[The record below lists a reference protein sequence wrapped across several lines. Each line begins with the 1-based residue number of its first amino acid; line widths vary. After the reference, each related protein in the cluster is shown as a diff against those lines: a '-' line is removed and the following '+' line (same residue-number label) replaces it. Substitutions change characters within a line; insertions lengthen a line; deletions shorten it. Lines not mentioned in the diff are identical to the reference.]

1 MKDVFLKSRL
11 IVLLVCLILAILSSL
26 AIYFINGNLIEKKD
40 EKEVKGQSLEKIRSA
55 DEKLKKSLSRISFEI
70 SNYDID
76 ENLAK
81 RKNKLTDEKQR
92 LDSEKEWLDE
102 EDKRLKVLNKEI
114 VTERT
119 KLNGRLA
126 KIKEAEDKV
135 ASEEKKICYEIKA
148 LAEKPDLKRLQELE
162 VKMKELE
169 PQKAKNKND
178 RDAYNKAS
186 TAFKQQ
192 KENTYNEALKEFYHR
207 KKEYE
212 TRLLDYTNRKNKFDR
227 DYAKEEK
234 EFEELDA
241 LEEMKV
247 SIENEISSNDTKLYQ
262 VKNEYNELD
271 AEINSLSNL
280 KQILFAVVLLLMFL
294 FSTFLTLELKK
305 KRLRQQPL
313 EPKPSFDSY
322 VLKQTDDDLINEDK
336 GDDDFIEERDK
347 DEPKSEEDE
356 KEELKKK
363 ITDLEKKYEA
373 LQEVVHELKTKP
385 DKQDLNFNLIDV
397 AKKS

>member
-1 MKDVFLKSRL
+1 MKDVFFKSRL
-11 IVLLVCLILAILSSL
+11 IVLLVCLILAIISSL

-81 RKNKLTDEKQR
+81 RKNKLAEDKQQ

-119 KLNGRLA
+119 KLNERLA
-126 KIKEAEDKV
+126 NIMKAEDKV
-135 ASEEKKICYEIKA
+135 ASVEKKICYEIKA

-162 VKMKELE
+162 
-169 PQKAKNKND
+169 AKKKYLDIHKTQYKKD
-178 RDAYNKAS
+178 RDAYNKAN

-192 KENTYNEALKEFYHR
+192 KENTYIEALENFQVR

-212 TRLLDYTNRKNKFDR
+212 TKLLDYTSRKNKFDR

-234 EFEELDA
+234 EFKELDA

-271 AEINSLSNL
+271 AKINSLSNL
-280 KQILFAVVLLLMFL
+280 KLILFAVVLLLMFL

-336 GDDDFIEERDK
+336 GDDDFIKEREK

-373 LQEVVHELKTKP
+373 LQEVVHELKTKS
-385 DKQDLNFNLIDV
+385 DKQDINFNLIDV

>member
-1 MKDVFLKSRL
+1 MKNVFSKSKV
-11 IVLLVCLILAILSSL
+11 IILLVCLILAILSSF
-26 AIYFINGNLIEKKD
+26 AIYFINGNLIEKNE
-40 EKEVKGQSLEKIRSA
+40 EKEVKGQRLEKIRSA
-55 DEKLKKSLSRISFEI
+55 DENLKKKLSRISFEI

-81 RKNKLTDEKQR
+81 MQNNLTKNKQC
-92 LDSEKEWLDE
+92 LDSEKEWLDK
-102 EDKRLKVLNKEI
+102 EDKHLNSLDKEI
-114 VTERT
+114 AAERA

-135 ASEEKKICYEIKA
+135 ASEEKKISDEIKA

-162 VKMKELE
+162 VKMEKLE

-186 TAFKQQ
+186 TAFKKQ

-212 TRLLDYTNRKNKFDR
+212 AKLLDYTSRRNKFDR

-247 SIENEISSNDTKLYQ
+247 SIEKEIFSNDAERNKLEI
-262 VKNEYNELD
+262 EYNNLD

-280 KQILFAVVLLLMFL
+280 KQILFAVVLLVMFL
-294 FSTFLTLELKK
+294 FSTFLILELKK

-322 VLKQTDDDLINEDK
+322 VLKQTDDNLINEDK
-336 GDDDFIEERDK
+336 GDDDFIEEREK
-347 DEPKSEEDE
+347 DEPKSEEEE

>member
-26 AIYFINGNLIEKKD
+26 AIYFINGNLIEKNE
-40 EKEVKGQSLEKIRSA
+40 EKEVKEQSLEKIRSA
-55 DEKLKKSLSRISFEI
+55 DESLRKRLNNISFEI

-76 ENLAK
+76 DNLKKRQNNLEN
-81 RKNKLTDEKQR
+81 DKQK

-102 EDKRLKVLNKEI
+102 EDKRLNALNKEI
-114 VTERT
+114 ATERT
-119 KLNGRLA
+119 QLNVRLA
-126 KIKEAEDKV
+126 KIKEAEGKV
-135 ASEEKKICYEIKA
+135 ASEENEINKEIKA
-148 LAEKPDLKRLQELE
+148 LGENPAPEKL
-162 VKMKELE
+162 KELE
-169 PQKAKNKND
+169 NKKKALEPQRTQNKND
-178 RDAYNKAS
+178 RDAYNSDNTKI
-186 TAFKQQ
+186 TK
-192 KENTYNEALKEFYHR
+192 KENSYKEDLKKFNTR
-207 KKEYE
+207 NQEYKNN
-212 TRLLDYTNRKNKFDR
+212 LLDYTESQEKFDR
-227 DYAKEEK
+227 AFENEKKKLQELGGLKERK
-234 EFEELDA
+234 N
-241 LEEMKV
+241 
-247 SIENEISSNDTKLYQ
+247 SIEKEISSNDTKLYQ

-280 KQILFAVVLLLMFL
+280 KQILFAVVLLVMFL
-294 FSTFLTLELKK
+294 FSTFLILELKK

-322 VLKQTDDDLINEDK
+322 GLKQTDDNLINEDK
-336 GDDDFIEERDK
+336 GDDDFIEEREK